1 MPELQGI
8 KRADVEFYVFLNMI
22 VTVKVKELRI
32 GMFVELPGSWFKH
45 SFLKNRFIIESKEDL
60 NKIIESGLK
69 EISIDTSLGH
79 AVQEIESI
87 SHETPPVK
95 PPDEWKPDKDINDEL
110 KEAIHDKHLPP
121 EKKAKAVYK
130 NSIDLMSKLLESPTA
145 EAIGE
150 GKEGITHVVDLILK
164 DDDTTSYL
172 MDITSHD
179 FYTYTHSV
187 NVGILS
193 VSLAKK
199 LYKGSN
205 KHDMHEL
212 GAGFFLHDLGKTQVD
227 PAIINKPGR
236 LNDAEM
242 FQMRIHPYQ
251 SYKILK
257 ETKHLTEEAKVI
269 AMQHHERDDGTGY
282 PRRLKGNEIH
292 DYGRICCI
300 ADVFDALT
308 AKRSYKKAKKPLEA
322 LKIMK
327 EEMIGHFN
335 KEIFKNF
342 IILFT

>member
-1 MPELQGI
+1 
-8 KRADVEFYVFLNMI
+8 MI
-22 VTVKVKELRI
+22 VTVQIQQLRV

-45 SFLKNRFIIESKEDL
+45 SFLKNRFLIKSKEDI
-60 NKIIESGLK
+60 NKIRESGVKDLK
-69 EISIDTSLGH
+69 IDTSLGY
-79 AVQEIESI
+79 ALQEVESI
-87 SHETPPVK
+87 THEPAPAR
-95 PPDEWKPDKDINDEL
+95 PPDEWKLEKEINDEL

-121 EKKAKAVYK
+121 ERKAKAVYK
-130 NSIDLMSKLLESPTA
+130 NSIDLMTKLLESPTA
-145 EAIGE
+145 KAIGE
-150 GKEGITHVVDLILK
+150 GKEGIVHVVDLILK
-164 DDDTTSYL
+164 DDETTTHL

-199 LYKGSN
+199 LYKRSN

-227 PAIINKPGR
+227 SAIINKPGR
-236 LNDAEM
+236 LNDTEM

-257 ETKHLTEEAKVI
+257 ETKHLTEEAKII
-269 AMQHHERDDGTGY
+269 AMHHHERDDGTGY
-282 PRRLKGNEIH
+282 PRRLKGDDIH
-292 DYGRICCI
+292 EYGRICCI

-322 LKIMK
+322 LKVMK
-327 EEMIGHFN
+327 EEMLGHFN
-335 KEIFKNF
+335 KEIFQNF
-342 IILFT
+342 IMLFT